1 MDKLSMSTPNLTSE
15 NIEKIADLFPWC
27 IVEAED
33 ELGNKVRKVDFD
45 LLKAELWDQASVE
58 WLDERY
64 RLDWPGKKRSIL
76 KANTP
81 ITKTLRPVKEDSVD
95 WDTTQNLYIE
105 GDNFEVLKILQE
117 SYLGKVKMIYI
128 DPPYNTGNDFVYNDD
143 FSQDASE
150 YREKTEQNAEW
161 YKMVRN
167 METNGRFHSDWL
179 SMMYER
185 LKIARDLLMEEG
197 VLFMSI
203 DENEFVN
210 LKKVTDEI
218 FWEGNYIENFIW
230 IKNATKNLSRTTST
244 NHEYILCYAKNINSV
259 EEAQSF
265 RKKKDWLSSV
275 KKILDKAQKNNATAK
290 AVQDE
295 LRSFY
300 RSHPELKWISMYN
313 NVEYNSELKC
323 LKVYTLDNI
332 SAPKSTWKAATYEIL
347 HPKTGRPCKSPSSGW
362 RFTRTTMDELIKK
375 NMIEFYDNEN
385 HVPRVKR
392 YLDTVETDVIKS
404 IIEDNTDGKKE
415 LARLFDSCPFD
426 NPKPTTL
433 FNVFLNVT
441 RENDIIL
448 DFFSWSATLADAV
461 LQQNAT
467 DWKNRRYIMVQ
478 LPEFCDN
485 RSEAYKMWFRKITEL
500 WQKRIKLCAQ
510 KIKEETWADIDYWFR
525 VYRVD
530 ESCMKDVFYH
540 PSEAKQEDL
549 WFFTSNIKEDRTPE
563 DLLTQVI
570 LNFGLTL
577 DLPIEEKQIWNSKVF
592 YVAWNSLLA
601 CFDDNILD
609 ETIEIIAK
617 EQPIKLVFRDSCF
630 KDDSQRINV
639 ENKVKRLSPDTIIK
653 VI

>member
-1 MDKLSMSTPNLTSE
+1 MDKLSMSTPNLISE
-15 NIEKIADLFPWC
+15 NIEKIADLFPGC

-117 SYLGKVKMIYI
+117 SYLWKVKMIYI

-150 YREKTEQNAEW
+150 YKEKTEQNAEW

-167 METNGRFHSDWL
+167 LETNGRFHSDWL

-185 LKIARDLLMEEG
+185 LKISYD
-197 VLFMSI
+197 VLKASGLIYISI
-203 DENEFVN
+203 SDVEVSN
-210 LKKVTDEI
+210 LRKICDEI
-218 FWEGNYIENFIW
+218 FWEKNFVAQFVW
-230 IKNATKNLSRTTST
+230 TNKEWGWWSDTKLVKVK
-244 NHEYILCYAKNINSV
+244 HEYIICYAKSA
-259 EEAQSF
+259 EEAEIKWVKVTDIDRYTCGDKWVETRWKYQLVKLDSASLWYIASLDYPIEAPDGSLIYPNKWDKKISRRRWWKEKLLWWKENDF
-265 RKKKDWLSSV
+265 VEFKKDREWNWAVYSKQYLNADTEWNIVERTNRPFAIIDKYSSTQAS
-275 KKILDKAQKNNATAK
+275 KQLQELMWDKCFSYSK
-290 AVQDE
+290 
-295 LRSFY
+295 
-300 RSHPELKWISMYN
+300 
-313 NVEYNSELKC
+313 
-323 LKVYTLDNI
+323 
-332 SAPKSTWKAATYEIL
+332 PK
-347 HPKTGRPCKSPSSGW
+347 
-362 RFTRTTMDELIKK
+362 DLIKFL
-375 NMIEFYDNEN
+375 IEI
-385 HVPRVKR
+385 
-392 YLDTVETDVIKS
+392 TTDK
-404 IIEDNTDGKKE
+404 
-415 LARLFDSCPFD
+415 
-426 NPKPTTL
+426 
-433 FNVFLNVT
+433 
-441 RENDIIL
+441 NDIVL
-448 DFFSWSATLADAV
+448 DFFSGSATTAHSCMQL
-461 LQQNAT
+461 NAEEK
-467 DWKNRRYIMVQ
+467 WNRKYIMVQ
-478 LPEFCDN
+478 LPELCDEN
-485 RSEAYKMWFRKITEL
+485 SEAYKNWYKTIYEI
-500 WQKRIKLCAQ
+500 WKERISRAWK

-549 WFFTSNIKEDRTPE
+549 WFFTSNIKEDRTSE

-639 ENKVKRLSPDTIIK
+639 ENKVKRLSPETIIK

>member
-1 MDKLSMSTPNLTSE
+1 MSTPNLISE
-15 NIEKIADLFPWC
+15 NIEKIADLFPGC

-117 SYLGKVKMIYI
+117 SYLWKVKMIYI

-150 YREKTEQNAEW
+150 YKEKTEQNAEW

-167 METNGRFHSDWL
+167 LETNGRFHSDWL

-185 LKIARDLLMEEG
+185 LKISYD
-197 VLFMSI
+197 VLKASGLIYISI
-203 DENEFVN
+203 SDVEVSN
-210 LKKVTDEI
+210 LRKICDEI
-218 FWEGNYIENFIW
+218 FWEKNFVAQFVW
-230 IKNATKNLSRTTST
+230 TNKEWGWWSDTKLVKVK
-244 NHEYILCYAKNINSV
+244 HEYIICYAKSA
-259 EEAQSF
+259 EEAEIKWVKVTDIDRYTCGDKWVETRWKYQLVKLDSASLWYIASLDYPIEAPDGSLIYPNKWDKKISRRRWWKEKLLWWKENDF
-265 RKKKDWLSSV
+265 VEFKKDREWNWAVYSKQYLNADTEWNIVERTNRPFAIIDKYSSTQAS
-275 KKILDKAQKNNATAK
+275 KQLQELMWDKCFSYSK
-290 AVQDE
+290 
-295 LRSFY
+295 
-300 RSHPELKWISMYN
+300 
-313 NVEYNSELKC
+313 
-323 LKVYTLDNI
+323 
-332 SAPKSTWKAATYEIL
+332 PK
-347 HPKTGRPCKSPSSGW
+347 
-362 RFTRTTMDELIKK
+362 DLIKFL
-375 NMIEFYDNEN
+375 IEI
-385 HVPRVKR
+385 
-392 YLDTVETDVIKS
+392 TTDK
-404 IIEDNTDGKKE
+404 
-415 LARLFDSCPFD
+415 
-426 NPKPTTL
+426 
-433 FNVFLNVT
+433 
-441 RENDIIL
+441 NDIVL
-448 DFFSWSATLADAV
+448 DFFSGSATTAHSCMQL
-461 LQQNAT
+461 NAEEK
-467 DWKNRRYIMVQ
+467 WNRKYIMVQ
-478 LPEFCDN
+478 LPELCDEN
-485 RSEAYKMWFRKITEL
+485 SEAYKNWYKTIYEI
-500 WQKRIKLCAQ
+500 WKERISRAWK

-549 WFFTSNIKEDRTPE
+549 WFFTSNIKEDRTSE

-639 ENKVKRLSPDTIIK
+639 ENKVKRLSPETIIK

>member
-15 NIEKIADLFPWC
+15 NIEKIADLFPRC

-64 RLDWPGKKRSIL
+64 RLDWPGKRRAIL

-105 GDNFEVLKILQE
+105 GDNFEVLKVLQE
-117 SYLGKVKMIYI
+117 AYLWKVKCIYV
-128 DPPYNTGNDFVYNDD
+128 DPPYNTGNDFIYNDD
-143 FSQDASE
+143 YSE
-150 YREKTEQNAEW
+150 SYDEYKRETEESDEW
-161 YKMVRN
+161 YKMIKN
-167 METNGRFHSDWL
+167 MESNWRFHSDWL

-185 LKIARDLLMEEG
+185 LKVARDLMANDG
-197 VLFMSI
+197 VIFLSI
-203 DENEFVN
+203 DDNEVDN
-210 LKKVTDEI
+210 LRKICDEV
-218 FWEGNYIENFIW
+218 FWENNFVANLIVTSAPAWTQSSTDFAVQQSYCLVYRKTDSFSTAYITNTKEELEKKYNAWEDEKWRYYIERLWKRWIW
-230 IKNATKNLSRTTST
+230 W
-244 NHEYILCYAKNINSV
+244 
-259 EEAQSF
+259 
-265 RKKKDWLSSV
+265 RKEDVPSLHFPV
-275 KKILDKAQKNNATAK
+275 
-290 AVQDE
+290 
-295 LRSFY
+295 Y
-300 RSHPELKWISMYN
+300 YN
-313 NVEYNSELKC
+313 
-323 LKVYTLDNI
+323 
-332 SAPKSTWKAATYEIL
+332 KSTWEIL
-347 HPKTGRPCKSPSSGW
+347 IDK
-362 RFTRTTMDELIKK
+362 
-375 NMIEFYDNEN
+375 EFNEN
-385 HVPRVKR
+385 NMNDNIVKIIPYQTAWVLWR
-392 YLDTVETDVIKS
+392 WTRSREKMINERDFLTVEIVAWEYKLHKKVYESSDNWKKPFTIIDSKLWRTELWSLEIK
-404 IIEDNTDGKKE
+404 N
-415 LARLFDSCPFD
+415 LFDNNKVFD
-426 NPKPTTL
+426 YPKYSWFVKYL
-433 FNVFLNVT
+433 INLQWDK
-441 RENDIIL
+441 ESIIL
-448 DFFSWSATLADAV
+448 DFFSWSSTTAHATLQLNAD
-461 LQQNAT
+461 
-467 DWKNRRYIMVQ
+467 DWWNRKFIMVQ
-478 LPEFCDN
+478 LPELCDK
-485 RSEAYKMWFRKITEL
+485 SSDVYKAWYKNICEI
-500 WQKRIKLCAQ
+500 WKERIHRAAK
-510 KIKEETWADIDYWFR
+510 KIKEETNADIDYWFR

-577 DLPIEEKQIWNSKVF
+577 DLPIEEKTIWNSKVF

-639 ENKVKRLSPDTIIK
+639 ENKVKRLSPETIIK

>member
-1 MDKLSMSTPNLTSE
+1 MDKLSMSTPNLISE
-15 NIEKIADLFPWC
+15 NIEKIADLFPGC

-45 LLKAELWDQASVE
+45 LLKAELWDQTWVE

-64 RLDWPGKKRSIL
+64 RLDWPGKKRAIL

-81 ITKTLRPVKEDSVD
+81 ITKTLRPAKEDSVD

-117 SYLGKVKMIYI
+117 SYLWKVKMIYI
-128 DPPYNTGNDFVYNDD
+128 DPPYNTWNNLLYKNDYSEGVDEYN
-143 FSQDASE
+143 E
-150 YREKTEQNAEW
+150 RTEENEEW

-167 METNGRFHSDWL
+167 LETNGRFHSDWL

-185 LKIARDLLMEEG
+185 LKIARDLLTDDW
-197 VLFMSI
+197 FIIIAI
-203 DENEFVN
+203 DDCEIAN
-210 LKKVTDEI
+210 LEAIWWEV
-218 FWEGNYIENFIW
+218 FWEANKLGIITVVHKPEWRNQEKFL
-230 IKNATKNLSRTTST
+230 ATST
-244 NHEYILCYAKNINSV
+244 EYMLLFAKD
-259 EEAQSF
+259 
-265 RKKKDWLSSV
+265 KDKANFSSV
-275 KKILDKAQKNNATAK
+275 IFDEESFWEAFKDDKWYYKLNNYLRWGWWDANLRINKPHFWYPVYINKSDLSISLDEKTGYTAIYPVTSTWVERTWKTKKETLQYQLDRWEIVAKKENWVLWIFEKYRWGQLVKTHWIAKKYNAINYWTR
-290 AVQDE
+290 VLEDLFE
-295 LRSFY
+295 
-300 RSHPELKWISMYN
+300 W
-313 NVEYNSELKC
+313 
-323 LKVYTLDNI
+323 KVFDF
-332 SAPKSTWKAATYEIL
+332 PKSLYLVEDIIKV
-347 HPKTGRPCKSPSSGW
+347 C
-362 RFTRTTMDELIKK
+362 TTKGDK
-375 NMIEFYDNEN
+375 
-385 HVPRVKR
+385 
-392 YLDTVETDVIKS
+392 
-404 IIEDNTDGKKE
+404 
-415 LARLFDSCPFD
+415 
-426 NPKPTTL
+426 
-433 FNVFLNVT
+433 
-441 RENDIIL
+441 IL
-448 DFFSWSATLADAV
+448 DFFSGSATTAHAV
-461 LQQNAT
+461 LDINAKESM
-467 DWKNRRYIMVQ
+467 DLSFVLAQI
-478 LPEFCDN
+478 PESCDKD
-485 RSEAYKMWFRKITEL
+485 SEAYKNWYKTICEI
-500 WQKRIKLCAQ
+500 WKERIRRAWK

-530 ESCMKDVFYH
+530 ESCMKDVYYH

-549 WFFTSNIKEDRTPE
+549 WFFTSNIKENRTPE

-639 ENKVKRLSPDTIIK
+639 ENKVKRLSPETIIK

>member
-1 MDKLSMSTPNLTSE
+1 MDKLSMSTPNLISE
-15 NIEKIADLFPWC
+15 NIEKIADLFPGC

-45 LLKAELWDQASVE
+45 LLKAELWDQTWVE

-64 RLDWPGKKRSIL
+64 RLDWPGKKRAIL

-117 SYLGKVKMIYI
+117 SYLWKVKMIYI
-128 DPPYNTGNDFVYNDD
+128 DPPYNTWNNLLYKNDYSEGVDEYN
-143 FSQDASE
+143 E
-150 YREKTEQNAEW
+150 RTEENEEW

-167 METNGRFHSDWL
+167 LETNGRFHSDWL

-185 LKIARDLLMEEG
+185 LKIARDLLTDDW
-197 VLFMSI
+197 FIIIAI
-203 DENEFVN
+203 DDCEIAN
-210 LKKVTDEI
+210 LEAIWWEV
-218 FWEGNYIENFIW
+218 FWEANKLGIITVVHKPEWRNQEKFL
-230 IKNATKNLSRTTST
+230 ATST
-244 NHEYILCYAKNINSV
+244 EYMLLFAKD
-259 EEAQSF
+259 
-265 RKKKDWLSSV
+265 KDKANFSSV
-275 KKILDKAQKNNATAK
+275 IFDEESFWEAFKDDKWYYKLNNYLRWGWWDANLRINKPHFWYPVYINKSDLSISLDEKTGYTAIYPVTSTWVERTWKTKKETLQYQLDRWEIVAKKENWVLWIFEKYRWGQLVKTHWIAKKYNAINYWTR
-290 AVQDE
+290 VLEDLFE
-295 LRSFY
+295 
-300 RSHPELKWISMYN
+300 W
-313 NVEYNSELKC
+313 
-323 LKVYTLDNI
+323 KVFDF
-332 SAPKSTWKAATYEIL
+332 PKSLYLVEDIIKV
-347 HPKTGRPCKSPSSGW
+347 C
-362 RFTRTTMDELIKK
+362 TTKGDK
-375 NMIEFYDNEN
+375 
-385 HVPRVKR
+385 
-392 YLDTVETDVIKS
+392 
-404 IIEDNTDGKKE
+404 
-415 LARLFDSCPFD
+415 
-426 NPKPTTL
+426 
-433 FNVFLNVT
+433 
-441 RENDIIL
+441 IL
-448 DFFSWSATLADAV
+448 DFFSGSATTAHAV
-461 LQQNAT
+461 LDINAKESM
-467 DWKNRRYIMVQ
+467 DLSFVLAQI
-478 LPEFCDN
+478 PESCDKD
-485 RSEAYKMWFRKITEL
+485 SEAYKNWYKTICEI
-500 WQKRIKLCAQ
+500 WKERIRRAWK

-530 ESCMKDVFYH
+530 ESCMKDVYYH

-549 WFFTSNIKEDRTPE
+549 WFFTFNIKENRTPE

-639 ENKVKRLSPDTIIK
+639 ENKVKRLSPETIIK

>member
-1 MDKLSMSTPNLTSE
+1 MDKLSMATPNLTLE
-15 NIEKIADLFPWC
+15 NIEKIGDLFPGC

-64 RLDWPGKKRSIL
+64 RLDWPGKKRSIF

-143 FSQDASE
+143 FSEDSQTYKE
-150 YREKTEQNAEW
+150 RTEQNFEW

-185 LKIARDLLMEEG
+185 LKIARDLLKDDWCI
-197 VLFMSI
+197 FISI
-203 DENEFVN
+203 DDHEHDN
-210 LKKVTDEI
+210 LRKICDEI
-218 FWEGNYIENFIW
+218 FWENNFVCDMVWKSKSWWANDVVAVATDSENILLYSKNIQYFTVNPDRELEVTTSYNQVDEDW
-230 IKNATKNLSRTTST
+230 RRYALDRLDKQSLWYQASLDFPIKWPDWKTYTVEHKNPDNKVARWRWGADTVKERYNELVFKRPYVYTKNYEKEWSTPRNLLIEERFWRT
-244 NHEYILCYAKNINSV
+244 
-259 EEAQSF
+259 
-265 RKKKDWLSSV
+265 R
-275 KKILDKAQKNNATAK
+275 
-290 AVQDE
+290 
-295 LRSFY
+295 
-300 RSHPELKWISMYN
+300 
-313 NVEYNSELKC
+313 
-323 LKVYTLDNI
+323 
-332 SAPKSTWKAATYEIL
+332 TWKTEIA
-347 HPKTGRPCKSPSSGW
+347 
-362 RFTRTTMDELIKK
+362 D
-375 NMIEFYDNEN
+375 
-385 HVPRVKR
+385 
-392 YLDTVETDVIKS
+392 
-404 IIEDNTDGKKE
+404 
-415 LARLFDSCPFD
+415 LFDKIVYFSF
-426 NPKPTTL
+426 PKPTKLLRHLIKLAT
-433 FNVFLNVT
+433 NSW
-441 RENDIIL
+441 DIVM
-448 DFFSWSATLADAV
+448 DFFSWSATTWH
-461 LQQNAT
+461 AT
-467 DWKNRRYIMVQ
+467 LICNSEDSTDRKFILIQ
-478 LPEFCDN
+478 LPENLDDNLKDAIWSEKLVVQNAINLCDKLK
-485 RSEAYKMWFRKITEL
+485 RDHRLTEIWKERIRKAAE
-500 WQKRIKLCAQ
+500 

-570 LNFGLTL
+570 LNFGWTL

-592 YVAWNSLLA
+592 YVAWNLLLA

-617 EQPIKLVFRDSCF
+617 EQPINLVFRDSCF

-639 ENKVKRLSPDTIIK
+639 ENKVKRLSPETTIK

>member
-1 MDKLSMSTPNLTSE
+1 MSTPNLTSE
-15 NIEKIADLFPWC
+15 NIEKIADLFPRC

-143 FSQDASE
+143 FSQDAGE

-210 LKKVTDEI
+210 LKKLTDEI

-259 EEAQSF
+259 EEAQLF
-265 RKKKDWLSSV
+265 RKKKDWLDSV
-275 KKILDKAQKNNATAK
+275 KKILDKAWKNNATAK

-323 LKVYTLDNI
+323 YQAL
-332 SAPKSTWKAATYEIL
+332 
-347 HPKTGRPCKSPSSGW
+347 
-362 RFTRTTMDELIKK
+362 
-375 NMIEFYDNEN
+375 
-385 HVPRVKR
+385 
-392 YLDTVETDVIKS
+392 
-404 IIEDNTDGKKE
+404 
-415 LARLFDSCPFD
+415 
-426 NPKPTTL
+426 
-433 FNVFLNVT
+433 
-441 RENDIIL
+441 
-448 DFFSWSATLADAV
+448 
-461 LQQNAT
+461 
-467 DWKNRRYIMVQ
+467 
-478 LPEFCDN
+478 
-485 RSEAYKMWFRKITEL
+485 
-500 WQKRIKLCAQ
+500 
-510 KIKEETWADIDYWFR
+510 
-525 VYRVD
+525 
-530 ESCMKDVFYH
+530 
-540 PSEAKQEDL
+540 
-549 WFFTSNIKEDRTPE
+549 
-563 DLLTQVI
+563 
-570 LNFGLTL
+570 
-577 DLPIEEKQIWNSKVF
+577 
-592 YVAWNSLLA
+592 
-601 CFDDNILD
+601 
-609 ETIEIIAK
+609 
-617 EQPIKLVFRDSCF
+617 
-630 KDDSQRINV
+630 
-639 ENKVKRLSPDTIIK
+639 
-653 VI
+653 